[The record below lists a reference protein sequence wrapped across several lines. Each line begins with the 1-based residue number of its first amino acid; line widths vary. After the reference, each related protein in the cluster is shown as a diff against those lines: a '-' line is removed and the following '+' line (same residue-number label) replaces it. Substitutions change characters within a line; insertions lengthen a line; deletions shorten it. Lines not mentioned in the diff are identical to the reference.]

1 MAAKKDKPWFRKLA
15 DGQLEIFLKS
25 GQHKVRAHG
34 PEADMYE
41 LVEWFEDKAGVKVQG
56 DWKRPPR
63 RGPRVLEGQTSL
75 LEMAEVTEEQP
86 EEPSELVDPD
96 ASPFRMPQ
104 GEGEVRSDCSPYGP
118 LGPEPQRDMGTL

>member
-15 DGQLEIFLKS
+15 DGQLEIFLKA
-25 GQHKVRAHG
+25 GKHKIRAHG

-75 LEMAEVTEEQP
+75 LEVDEVTEPQP
-86 EEPSELVDPD
+86 EESEEPD
-96 ASPFRMPQ
+96 FSGVQAL
-104 GEGEVRSDCSPYGP
+104 RSDCSPYGP
-118 LGPEPQRDMGTL
+118 TVPEPTRDMGTL